1 MTLRFQRLLII
12 LISLVLVSGALLLI
26 LTNSQKNIIF
36 FYTPT
41 ELINSNKEI
50 NQNIRIGGF
59 VKKKSI
65 KKIENSNNNI
75 TFVFTDIEKFRTI
88 IEDVILLE
96 KSYDEINKIVQETV
110 DKFGVSIINFM
121 GDAFLL
127 TCWDVDYVIKASIYI
142 MKNG

>member
-26 LTNSQKNIIF
+26 LTNSKKNIIF

-59 VKKKSI
+59 VKKESI
-65 KKIENSNNNI
+65 FSFI
-75 TFVFTDIEKFRTI
+75 
-88 IEDVILLE
+88 
-96 KSYDEINKIVQETV
+96 
-110 DKFGVSIINFM
+110 
-121 GDAFLL
+121 
-127 TCWDVDYVIKASIYI
+127 
-142 MKNG
+142 